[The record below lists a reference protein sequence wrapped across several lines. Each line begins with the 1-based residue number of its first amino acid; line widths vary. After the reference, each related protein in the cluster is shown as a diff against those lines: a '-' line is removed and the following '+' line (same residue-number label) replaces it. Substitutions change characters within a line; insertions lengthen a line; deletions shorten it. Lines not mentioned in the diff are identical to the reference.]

1 MRPLMFGLAAI
12 LAAVSIL
19 YGCTW
24 MYAVRHQTAPVELGF
39 ETDFSSQNR
48 WITVTKIYPA
58 SPAERIGLRV
68 GDRIVALNGFE
79 LSSIRPFNEIWMRAS
94 PGDSVELTV
103 STPGQPGTFTL
114 HGIFRAASPQS
125 SHEGLARNSAQQI
138 TGLFPIFF
146 LAVGLTVLFLRIDDR
161 NAWLLALLFCAFI
174 AEPGFPELARIAPGL
189 RDFVMAYRAIAVG
202 IFAALFYFF
211 FSVFPTRSP
220 LDRWFPWLKWSAV
233 AAGIFVAAPGLRAG
247 RPTPPAMLVAAVGG
261 HTALLVVL
269 VYIYGFIALGLVS
282 LAGNAFYAP
291 TPEARRKI
299 RYILL
304 GTFVGVLPVA
314 VERAAIDFRG
324 FQPSFWLENA
334 LTLLLFVFPLSF
346 AYAVVKH
353 RVLEIP
359 LLLKRSARYL
369 LVRRGLSILI
379 LLLML
384 ATSAIFT
391 TVFPHLFR
399 VDVNKAMAIGVGF
412 GSLLAAAS
420 ARPVRR
426 LSERVDRAF
435 FRNAYDARRILER
448 LAENIRQASD
458 RGQVSLLLVSE
469 VSEALHPAFI
479 RAYFDTGNGTFETC
493 GAPEMAAAVPIPA
506 ELGIVQDLARRGRP
520 IDFSEA
526 PGDEYRADLAA
537 FGAAMPEL
545 LTPILGRNRALA
557 GIIVLGPRISEEP
570 YSGDDQR
577 LLASVASQAGIAVE
591 NIGLAEKMAA
601 QMDIERRAEQEM
613 QIARQVQARL
623 FPQTFPP
630 LATLEY
636 AGRCIQTRQV
646 GGDYYDFLGRGAGRL
661 GIVLAD
667 IAGKGISGA
676 LLMANLQANLRSQ
689 YGAAAEDLAA
699 LLKSVNNLFF
709 ENTTDDAYATMFFA
723 EYEDGSRKL
732 RYANCGH
739 LAALLLRANGNLERL
754 ESTSTVLGLFSD
766 WSCRMS
772 ELRMEAGD
780 ILLLYT
786 DGVTEANDP
795 HGEDYG
801 GSRLAEALR
810 TLRHLPIDELLDSVI
825 AGVLKFSNGVQADD
839 ITLVVA
845 RCHERGH

>member
-1 MRPLMFGLAAI
+1 MMRRMLYGLSAI

-24 MYAVRHQTAPVELGF
+24 MYAVRHQNPPVELGF
-39 ETDFSSQNR
+39 ETQFSAQNR
-48 WITVTKIYPA
+48 WITVTKIYPG
-58 SPAERIGLRV
+58 SPAEHVGLRV

-79 LSSIRPFNEIWMRAS
+79 LLSIEPFNETWMRAS

-103 STPGQPGTFTL
+103 SRAGQPGAL
-114 HGIFRAASPQS
+114 ILQGIFRAAGPDS

-146 LAVGLTVLFLRIDDR
+146 LAVGLTVLFLRVDDR

-174 AEPGFPELARIAPGL
+174 AEPGFPEIARIAPGL
-189 RDFVMAYRAIAVG
+189 RDFALAYRAISVG
-202 IFAALFYFF
+202 FFAALFYFF

-220 LDRWFPWLKWSAV
+220 LDRQLPWLKWIALAV
-233 AAGIFVAAPGLRAG
+233 GGCVAAPGLRAG
-247 RPTPPAMLVAAVGG
+247 HPNPPAILVAAVGG
-261 HTALLVVL
+261 HIAVLMLLF
-269 VYIYGFIALGLVS
+269 YIYGFIALGLVS
-282 LAGNAFYAP
+282 LAGNAFYSP

-324 FQPSFWLENA
+324 FQPSFWLENT

-369 LVRRGLSILI
+369 LVRRGLSVLI
-379 LLLML
+379 LLLMIGAS
-384 ATSAIFT
+384 ATFT
-391 TVFPHLFR
+391 TVFPHLFQ
-399 VDVNKAMAIGVGF
+399 VDVNVAMAIGVGF
-412 GSLLAAAS
+412 GGILAAVS

-426 LSERVDRAF
+426 VSERVDRAF
-435 FRNAYDARRILER
+435 FRNAYDARMILER

-458 RGQVSLLLVSE
+458 RTQVSLLLISE
-469 VSEALHPAFI
+469 ISEALHPVFL
-479 RAYFDTGNGTFETC
+479 RVYFDTAEGTF
-493 GAPEMAAAVPIPA
+493 GAWSAPEMAAAAPIPSA
-506 ELGIVQDLARRGRP
+506 LGIVQYLALRGRP
-520 IDFSEA
+520 MNFSEVA
-526 PGDEYRADLAA
+526 ADEYRADLAA
-537 FGAAMPEL
+537 FGAATPEL
-545 LTPILGRNRALA
+545 LAPILGRDGALA
-557 GIIVLGPRISEEP
+557 GIIALGPRISEEP

-577 LLASVASQAGIAVE
+577 LLASVATQAGIAVE

-636 AGRCIQTRQV
+636 AGKCIQTRQV

-689 YGAAAEDLAA
+689 YGAAAEDLAG

-739 LAALLLRANGNLERL
+739 LVALLLRANGDLERL

-786 DGVTEANDP
+786 DGVTEANDAD
-795 HGEDYG
+795 GEDYG
-801 GSRLAEALR
+801 ANRLAEALR
-810 TLRHLPIDELLDSVI
+810 TLRHLPIGELLDSVI
-825 AGVLKFSNGVQADD
+825 ADVLKFSNGVQADD

-845 RCHERGH
+845 RCH